1 MDAKFWIEKWEQ
13 QQIGFHL
20 PTVHPMLSRHWPTLC
35 IRPNPRVL
43 VPLCG
48 KSVDLVYLMSQGC
61 RVSGVELSPIAI
73 RHFLAEQDLV
83 AEWEEMDGMP
93 VATVDGLRLFQGDFF
108 HLSPHV
114 IGEVDAVYDRAALIA
129 MPPDLQE
136 RYARQLL
143 ALTPKAASILLI
155 TLDYDPAEM
164 SGPPFATP
172 AEQVRLLFQ
181 GRYEVELL
189 EQVDALADNPSL
201 RGRGLTGLTE
211 SAWHL
216 RPCHSPAWAQESI

>member
-1 MDAKFWIEKWEQ
+1 MI
-13 QQIGFHL
+13 
-20 PTVHPMLSRHWPTLC
+20 
-35 IRPNPRVL
+35 
-43 VPLCG
+43 
-48 KSVDLVYLMSQGC
+48 QGC
-61 RVSGVELSPIAI
+61 KVSGVELSPIAI

-216 RPCHSPAWAQESI
+216 RPCHGPAWAQESI